1 MPAAY
6 SKSLSV
12 NPCGPGQ
19 KRSSLAVPE
28 MPQARP
34 VCLIA
39 ARPPSPPAPPPG
51 TPSPARYPLKWPM
64 ISHIV
69 DRDDISI
76 VAAFGLTC
84 QTSEGALSMSK
95 PGMSIGAAASLLGND
110 AENFHSVF
118 RCNCST
124 VATVRCMQ
132 QSLN

>member
-1 MPAAY
+1 M
-6 SKSLSV
+6 
-12 NPCGPGQ
+12 
-19 KRSSLAVPE
+19 PE

-39 ARPPSPPAPPPG
+39 APAARPPPPSPSPAPA
-51 TPSPARYPLKWPM
+51 PARYPLKWPM

-95 PGMSIGAAASLLGND
+95 PGMSIVATAASLLGND
-110 AENFHSVF
+110 AENVHSVLHF
-118 RCNCST
+118 VAAVAT
-124 VATVRCMQ
+124 VATVAACSSRLI
-132 QSLN
+132 SEHLPN

>member
-12 NPCGPGQ
+12 NPCGSGQ

-39 ARPPSPPAPPPG
+39 ARPPLPPPPPG

-84 QTSEGALSMSK
+84 QTSEGALSMSR
-95 PGMSIGAAASLLGND
+95 PGMSIGAAAASLLGND

-118 RCNCST
+118 DCCNCSLHAA
-124 VATVRCMQ
+124 VA
-132 QSLN
+132 